1 MKSWG
6 VQILMSYIKTQLY
19 KVVNQSKQIRKISKF
34 VIRNCWKLRYQA
46 ACFCTKTDEKTFV
59 FEVFQ
64 GRKYAC
70 NPKAIYEEL
79 LRNKEYENYSFLWI
93 FREPKKYSFL
103 ENNPNTKVIQFG
115 SRAYYKAF
123 AKAKYWIVNSRTR
136 KCLIPKKNQM
146 YVQTWHGTPLKR
158 LGCDIMVEGNNIMSL
173 KEMKEDY
180 REEGRRVSY
189 FLSPSSFYTEKISS
203 AFDLKKD
210 ENKMIELGYP
220 RNDFL
225 FQFQNEHVQ
234 NMKDKLQI
242 PKEKK
247 VILYAPTFRDN
258 QHTKDMGCQ
267 FQLGFDINEMYKRF
281 GEKYVVLF
289 RTHYFVTSQF
299 DFSQYKGFVYDVSEV
314 DDINEL
320 YIISDLLITDY
331 SSVFFDYANLKR
343 PIIFF
348 MYDFEEYKNSV
359 RDFYL
364 NIEELPGNIVKTEAE
379 LYHEIERLAHEFAYD
394 KRYQAFLETYNYLD
408 GADTSKKVI
417 RYILDQKR
425 L

>member
-1 MKSWG
+1 
-6 VQILMSYIKTQLY
+6 MSYIKTQLY
-19 KVVNQSKQIRKISKF
+19 KVVNQNKQIRKFSKF
-34 VIRNCWKLRYQA
+34 MIRNWWKFRYQT
-46 ACFCTKTDEKTFV
+46 ACLSTKTDEKTFI
-59 FEVFQ
+59 FEAFQ

-70 NPKAIYEEL
+70 SPKAIYEEMI
-79 LRNKEYENYSFLWI
+79 RNKEYEGFSFLWI
-93 FREPKKYSFL
+93 FREPENYLFL
-103 ENNPNTKVIQFG
+103 ENNPNTKVIKFG
-115 SRAYYKAF
+115 SRDYYQAF
-123 AKAKYWIVNSRTR
+123 AKAKYWVVNSRTR
-136 KCLIPKKNQM
+136 KCLLPKKNQV
-146 YVQTWHGTPLKR
+146 YIQTWHGTPLKR

-203 AFDLKKD
+203 AFDLRKDKK
-210 ENKMIELGYP
+210 KIIELGYP

-225 FQFQNEHVQ
+225 FKFQNDQVQ
-234 NMKDKLQI
+234 NIREKLQI

-258 QHTKDMGCQ
+258 QHTKDMGCK
-267 FQLGFDINEMYKRF
+267 FQLGFDIERMYEMFNED
-281 GEKYVVLF
+281 YVILF
-289 RTHYFVTSQF
+289 RTHYFVTSLF
-299 DFSQYKGFVYDVSEV
+299 DFSQYKGFVYDVSEF

-364 NIEELPGNIVKTEAE
+364 NIENLPGDIVKTEEE
-379 LYHEIERLAHEFAYD
+379 LYHEIKRLENKFVYD
-394 KRYQAFLETYNYLD
+394 ERYQAFRETYNYLD
-408 GADTSKKVI
+408 GPDTSKKI
-417 RYILDQKR
+417 LKYILDKKR